1 MRPDAAID
9 FDPRS
14 QCLTPRLIQ
23 ASAKLNPPPL
33 ALLASRRRL
42 THGTFHARRASGFHA
57 AGNKRSRLDFL
68 MRIDRFGSCIQPMS
82 TRAKKPKR
90 SSSPYQLGNDSRCG
104 ADRLH
109 GSRSGVGFPTPI
121 HPSSNCPREALAST
135 PKPRAAPSLRA
146 VNVCRQQE
154 SRHPATRQ
162 PGRRDSCWPSQ
173 FQNCCRGAKD
183 ARVPISVRPATAP
196 RPTGPTLNPL
206 SESSDANPAKDQTR
220 PAPRG
225 PRSRWLP
232 ENPECSWLLPRSQPV
247 RVPQCAE
254 RTRPAPEKAP
264 SPIQVKCRA
273 AKKTSALPL

>member
-154 SRHPATRQ
+154 SRHPATRA
-162 PGRRDSCWPSQ
+162 PG
-173 FQNCCRGAKD
+173 FLLA
-183 ARVPISVRPATAP
+183 ISI
-196 RPTGPTLNPL
+196 
-206 SESSDANPAKDQTR
+206 SK
-220 PAPRG
+220 
-225 PRSRWLP
+225 
-232 ENPECSWLLPRSQPV
+232 LLPRSKG
-247 RVPQCAE
+247 
-254 RTRPAPEKAP
+254 RTRADFRSPGNRTPSNRSYAQPSQRIIRCQPCQRPNTP
-264 SPIQVKCRA
+264 SPARPSIAMAARKPRMQLASSAFSACARSTMRGKDPAGARESAQPDPGKMSRSKKDVRA
-273 AKKTSALPL
+273 SPLN